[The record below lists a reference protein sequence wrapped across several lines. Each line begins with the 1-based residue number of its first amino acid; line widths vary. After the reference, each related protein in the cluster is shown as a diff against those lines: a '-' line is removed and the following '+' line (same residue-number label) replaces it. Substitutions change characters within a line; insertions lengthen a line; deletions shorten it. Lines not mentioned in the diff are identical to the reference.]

1 MKQKKQ
7 SELSDQQSLDK
18 EKEIKS
24 NSTINAVLIGVMIGI
39 VIWSVA
45 KNNLGF
51 FTLLPLF
58 FVYKFINNP
67 KKDEALKEEWKER
80 NMK

>member
-67 KKDEALKEEWKER
+67 KKDEALKEE
-80 NMK
+80 